1 MSTNVSGQSY
11 QGFWI
16 LISINELAVF
26 SSISDTGYD
35 TVITTLGQQDLRNA
49 VWATA
54 DRNIP
59 NNKERPRKCS
69 KIVEFIQR
77 RFLILE
83 LTNFSNIHDIGK
95 SGGSTLK

>member
-1 MSTNVSGQSY
+1 MALELKYKEFRKMSTNVSVQSY

-49 VWATA
+49 V
-54 DRNIP
+54 
-59 NNKERPRKCS
+59 
-69 KIVEFIQR
+69 
-77 RFLILE
+77 
-83 LTNFSNIHDIGK
+83 
-95 SGGSTLK
+95 